1 MRAALQSGGLVSAI
15 GDVTAQL
22 IKHPSVG
29 ALALVFAATVGLV
42 GYWWGNQ
49 TFAKTVYVAA
59 IETDIDQKL
68 KGVKDDF
75 SEKLN
80 ATRNVIVREVTHG
93 QIKRDIRHTEDAI
106 HQVNQRIQFGLC
118 ATDDCAFEKAEKQR
132 LERRVDQY
140 REDLDG

>member
-1 MRAALQSGGLVSAI
+1 MSALSE
-15 GDVTAQL
+15 VTAQL

-29 ALALVFAATVGLV
+29 AFALVIAATVGFL

-68 KGVKDDF
+68 KSVKDDF
-75 SEKLN
+75 TDKLRH
-80 ATRNVIVREVTHG
+80 TRDVIIRDVTRG
-93 QIKRDIRHTEDAI
+93 QINRDIRHTEDAI
-106 HQVNQRIQFGLC
+106 HEVNQRIQFGLC
-118 ATDDCAFEKAEKQR
+118 ASSDCAFEKAEKAR

-140 REDLDG
+140 REDLE